1 MQINIQRSQK
11 LLLILFMLGM
21 LGGGAALWHATRLP
35 LASVSRE
42 VALQTQWR
50 RVMALRIPAGDIPG
64 ARIDKQ
70 PFSPIAIPLAGVRL
84 IAWRPQGNG
93 GEMELTLPWQTVPA
107 FFAWLARCGMSPRSF
122 SLYREAQ
129 VLRLHLQLE
138 AEDDR

>member
-11 LLLILFMLGM
+11 LLLILFM

-70 PFSPIAIPLAGVRL
+70 PFSPIAIPLTGVRL

-107 FFAWLARCGMSPRSF
+107 FCCLAALRDESA
-122 SLYREAQ
+122 L
-129 VLRLHLQLE
+129 VLIVSRG
-138 AEDDR
+138 AGTPPASATGGGR